1 MVEVLG
7 SSTKGGK
14 PKDSFRN
21 CRFGGRASRSEKKV
35 FDFLVSAF
43 TVDRMSCTCDM
54 NHEFALH
61 ELRTVLEPFVWC

>member
-1 MVEVLG
+1 M
-7 SSTKGGK
+7 
-14 PKDSFRN
+14 
-21 CRFGGRASRSEKKV
+21 KV

-61 ELRTVLEPFVWC
+61 ELRAVLERLFGVSRSRHGHGMFGAWLESVSCFELDVRCLECA